1 MEENQETGM
10 DERTL
15 FMSRGIGIA
24 LVVAGIYGLYF
35 AYKIYKGK

>member
-1 MEENQETGM
+1 MEENEVTGM

-15 FMSRGIGIA
+15 FMSRATGVVFIA
-24 LVVAGIYGLYF
+24 VGIYGLYF